1 MILAVGLWV
10 LLLNRVI
17 GQSLGVFISR
27 HRGDKST
34 VITAAPTAKTQRK
47 ISYRVPSVEHNS
59 GKLAAAILSKF
70 KVKSK

>member
-1 MILAVGLWV
+1 MILAVGLWI

-34 VITAAPTAKTQRK
+34 VITAPPTAKTQRK

-70 KVKSK
+70 KVKLK